1 MRVNIFIK
9 YSQNLKEDQNLYFK
23 ALILKNFQ

>member
-9 YSQNLKEDQNLYFK
+9 YSQNLKVDQNLYSK
-23 ALILKNFQ
+23 VLILKNFQ